1 VLLFLCRHVVHAA
14 CVSGGD
20 QLPARPDPMLRGI
33 GIGGSSGS
41 DLSGKIALYALSPC
55 SFSYVVT
62 YSIS

>member
-1 VLLFLCRHVVHAA
+1 
-14 CVSGGD
+14 VSGGD

-62 YSIS
+62 YGIS